1 MSKAIQRDLSTRPCS
16 RLQTGVAF
24 LVIPPRRTPPAHPEQ
39 IESEVHVMPVN
50 KEFTIRLEDRPGTLG
65 KVCQALADQNV
76 NILAFQQLTLEKGK
90 GAVHLVLDNPA
101 AAKTTLDGQRADYT
115 ETEVAQIKLSHRPGE
130 LARAAS
136 RLGDANININYAY
149 CGIDAS
155 TDAPLLIV
163 GVKEVGKAVTILD
176 QLTAAA
182 A

>member
-1 MSKAIQRDLSTRPCS
+1 
-16 RLQTGVAF
+16 
-24 LVIPPRRTPPAHPEQ
+24 
-39 IESEVHVMPVN
+39 MPTA
-50 KEFTIRLEDRPGTLG
+50 KEFAIRMEDRPGTLG
-65 KVCQALADQNV
+65 KVLRVLADRGM
-76 NILAFQQLTLEKGK
+76 NILAFQSFPTEGK
-90 GAVHLVLDNPA
+90 AVTRIVVDNPA
-101 AAKTTLDGQRADYT
+101 AAKKVLDSERLTYT
-115 ETEVAQIKLSHRPGE
+115 ETEVAQVKLAHRPGE